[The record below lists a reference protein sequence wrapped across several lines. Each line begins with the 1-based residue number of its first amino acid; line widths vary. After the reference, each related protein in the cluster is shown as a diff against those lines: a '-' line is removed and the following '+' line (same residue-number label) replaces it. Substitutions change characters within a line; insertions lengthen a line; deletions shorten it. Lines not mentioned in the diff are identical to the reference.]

1 MPNIFETPVRGW
13 TMNAFTERR
22 KHERYNI
29 ANLSCVLVSPVMV
42 LSYEVLNISNSGL
55 AFSYAGWENWPRK
68 EVRLD
73 FIDQKF
79 CLEDIPIRVIKD
91 VELAQGSKNLRRC
104 GVKFTD
110 LNVAQKTMLRLYID
124 NVMAY

>member
-22 KHERYNI
+22 KHERI
-29 ANLSCVLVSPVMV
+29 SVTNLSCVLVSPVMV
-42 LSYEVLNISNSGL
+42 LSYEVLDISNDGL

-68 EVRLD
+68 EMRLD

-91 VELAQGSKNLRRC
+91 VGLDKGSKKLRRC
-104 GVKFTD
+104 SVKFTD
-110 LNVAQKTMLRLYID
+110 LNVAQKTMLRHYIES
-124 NVMAY
+124 VMAH